1 MPCVVGFFSGL
12 VLGSLRVFTCTLDPL
27 LAKSDQLNFI
37 AFLGQNRMALG
48 LMLRGSLR
56 LVVPG
61 ECFSPIRNAHFF
73 FRIKSR
79 SALRAPPFPL
89 TKLLTRPLAQA
100 SIDTPGRDPL
110 ER

>member
-1 MPCVVGFFSGL
+1 MPCVVAFFSGL
-12 VLGSLRVFTCTLDPL
+12 VLGRGRVLSCTLDPL
-27 LAKSDQLNFI
+27 LAKPDQLHLVPL
-37 AFLGQNRMALG
+37 LGQNRMALG
-48 LMLRGSLR
+48 LMLRGSFR

-61 ECFSPIRNAHFF
+61 ESFSSIRYTHFF

-79 SALRAPPFPL
+79 SAFLAPPLPL

-100 SIDTPGRDPL
+100 SIETPGRDPL

>member
-1 MPCVVGFFSGL
+1 MTCVVGFFSGL
-12 VLGSLRVFTCTLDPL
+12 VLGSLRVFACTLDPL
-27 LAKSDQLNFI
+27 LAKPDQFYLVPLFS
-37 AFLGQNRMALG
+37 QNRMALG
-48 LMLRGSLR
+48 LVLRGSLR

-61 ECFSPIRNAHFF
+61 ESFPSISNAHFF
-73 FRIKSR
+73 FRIR
-79 SALRAPPFPL
+79 SESAFLAPPLPL

>member
-1 MPCVVGFFSGL
+1 MPCVVALFSGL
-12 VLGSLRVFTCTLDPL
+12 VLGSLRVFACALEPL
-27 LAKSDQLNFI
+27 LAKPDQFHLVPF
-37 AFLGQNRMALG
+37 FGQNRMALG
-48 LMLRGSLR
+48 LMLRGSFW

-61 ECFSPIRNAHFF
+61 ESFSPIRYTHFF

-100 SIDTPGRDPL
+100 SIETPGRDPL

>member
-1 MPCVVGFFSGL
+1 MPCVVALFPGL
-12 VLGSLRVFTCTLDPL
+12 VLGSLRVLSCALDPL
-27 LAKSDQLNFI
+27 LAKPDQFHLVP
-37 AFLGQNRMALG
+37 LLSQNRMALG
-48 LMLRGSLR
+48 FMLRGPFR

-61 ECFSPIRNAHFF
+61 EGFSPIRYAHFF
-73 FRIKSR
+73 FRIR
-79 SALRAPPFPL
+79 SESAFRAPPLPL